1 MPRQIDLF
9 PQNLQVTN
17 DPNNQIS
24 VTAAQIN
31 NLNDQI
37 PAAIAAAEAAFLNS
51 VLTAIDQA
59 TGLDLVDW
67 LADAQAFFN
76 SISASLQQSWL
87 NLQNF
92 LNGLAQTADADVT
105 LALQWLQGQFN
116 QLQALLQQSWLSFQ
130 NLLNGIIQ
138 EADADVAAVVAY
150 LNDVGE
156 SATKAWTQIE
166 DFITTGDWSDLTT
179 AWNDLMLGI
188 FGSST
193 SLGLVGLIPAP
204 AVVNVTQNL
213 QPVWD
218 FPDSA
223 SVSAA
228 GQWSWDGSQDH
239 TGVTGS
245 GSAKYACNGALGAL
259 RGIPGAVS
267 PSQTVTPS
275 AWVMWSGLTASSG
288 TSPIQLE
295 LIPYSGAGS
304 SLFAGTPV
312 TIASVTSP
320 GSSHAWEELTG
331 TYTVPSSG
339 VTAVQLRLVVT
350 ADATAGSIW
359 WDDCQADLSGGFLAD
374 LQSDTND
381 IINSFA
387 PGGTVGEFQ
396 TGVTNLLALFG
407 LTPADVGG
415 ATVIDT
421 VWTDVINDIINPLN
435 ALEISAINGLAT
447 ALSALLGTTTFQ
459 TLIDS
464 VANALGHSGTGH
476 TITNIETYLGLIPPT
491 NVTNVLGGAN
501 LGADVSSVN
510 TAVSAVQTDF
520 TDIVNSFAPGG
531 TVTQFVTG
539 VQNLLAIL
547 GLTSS
552 SVGSATNLTTI
563 WTAIVNDIINPLN
576 AIETQA
582 VNIVGDIEQ
591 SAVDGLTDVWDWLTG
606 SSTPPTSSSVT
617 QVQAG
622 AVPAVGNQAN
632 LLDAVQAGWDALV
645 QAFTGTTDTGHSLGG
660 LANAAST
667 TATTASNAQTVAQAA
682 TMVQAQQTAAKAA
695 YAAFGD
701 VTADV
706 TFEVGPTYNLAS
718 MPTISVT
725 AASSAIGYIVTPDN
739 VNKLSV
745 LFVAETVG
753 TVTGVYINVYSVG
766 AAGLCTNVIAGSNI
780 VSEIGTLEA
789 VIYDDFASALTVTP
803 GSQWAIEA
811 VVTGSG
817 SLAMMGLG
825 PSWAPTNSVVPLG
838 TSGGTRTS
846 TPTHNAA
853 GAGSFT
859 TASSTT
865 FSWSHTLSSSATG
878 ILIEFV
884 ANGAVSSVKVGGVTA
899 TLLGSKVI
907 ASSIT
912 AYVYGLLS
920 PPTGTQTVLVTLTT
934 STSLNG
940 NSDSYIG
947 VSSFGTAAT
956 NSGAGTTASVVVSS
970 ASGQTAVAA
979 MFDDSGGAL
988 SAFNQTSRWNTGS
1001 SFYAGVFG
1009 DAAGA
1014 STITFQ
1020 ATSPGPWA
1028 AIGVSLVGSAT
1039 PTPPGTFTPTATT
1052 SIPLFGMS
1060 ANGGTST
1067 PVFAPE
1073 TANYTTHGTYTF
1085 TLPTWF
1091 KAGVDFLDA
1100 ILLGP
1105 GGGGGGGIG
1114 DAGSSGGT
1122 TSVTVGGTT
1131 ITAASGSG
1139 AAAGNTNAAGAVG
1152 ASPGNQTYQST
1163 TYYGGSASSYSY
1175 GLVTVGSSPG
1185 GGGAGGGTSGTYG
1198 FGGHSGAW
1206 TTHTFN
1212 PTGTTVSVTVGAGG
1226 SGSPFFG
1233 AEDGADGAV
1242 WLVARQA

>member
-31 NLNDQI
+31 NLKDQI
-37 PAAIAAAEAAFLNS
+37 PAALEAAEKLFLNN

-245 GSAKYACNGALGAL
+245 GSAKYVCNGALGAL

-267 PSQTVTPS
+267 PSQTVTPT
-275 AWVMWSGLTASSG
+275 AWVMWSGLSAAGG

-501 LGADVSSVN
+501 LGADVSSVHS
-510 TAVSAVQTDF
+510 TATNASTWSTRLTNDLLITSDVFHLTYQAGSVGDAPGTLGTNGKPTWYSAWNDLLSLAG
-520 TDIVNSFAPGG
+520 IVNSTSAPTDAAPAVAAAITTAQTTASTAQSTLNTTNTNLFGSTTPAATIQTAAVPSGIAATKISNVLGGANLGADVSSVHTTATNGAAWATRLTNDLLVTSDVFHLVYAAGTPTDAPGTLSGGKPTWYSCWNDLLALTG
-531 TVTQFVTG
+531 TVNSVTAPTDAAPAVAAAVTTAQSSAMTANSNASAALTQLT
-539 VQNLLAIL
+539 AIPQQIVVPDL
-547 GLTSS
+547 SGGAS
-552 SVGSATNLTTI
+552 SVTFDNAGSGGSATNSSGSVSTPLSCTGTQTI
-563 WTAIVNDIINPLN
+563 GSTASIMVAAVTFSLVGSGSVSGN
-576 AIETQA
+576 AQVSIGGQQMQSLG
-582 VNIVGDIEQ
+582 NIVQ
-591 SAVDGLTDVWDWLTG
+591 L
-606 SSTPPTSSSVT
+606 SSVT
-617 QVQAG
+617 EYVEFFILWNPPVG
-622 AVPAVGNQAN
+622 ASQTVTATSYAAFGGVGSISFESASYVGATSISTLITNSGGGTSLSLSVPAAIANTMAVAAFSAGDVTTKANTALSSFTKTQRGNTTVQVNSTQYGYQSLAFGDSVGGSGGVTFGATGA
-632 LLDAVQAGWDALV
+632 DAFAIWAGVGIVLSATSV
-645 QAFTGTTDTGHSLGG
+645 IGSGFRAIAAGG
-660 LANAAST
+660 
-667 TATTASNAQTVAQAA
+667 VAQAA
-682 TMVQAQQTAAKAA
+682 TSGTHQ
-695 YAAFGD
+695 
-701 VTADV
+701 
-706 TFEVGPTYNLAS
+706 
-718 MPTISVT
+718 
-725 AASSAIGYIVTPDN
+725 IVW
-739 VNKLSV
+739 
-745 LFVAETVG
+745 F
-753 TVTGVYINVYSVG
+753 
-766 AAGLCTNVIAGSNI
+766 
-780 VSEIGTLEA
+780 
-789 VIYDDFASALTVTP
+789 
-803 GSQWAIEA
+803 
-811 VVTGSG
+811 
-817 SLAMMGLG
+817 
-825 PSWAPTNSVVPLG
+825 NS
-838 TSGGTRTS
+838 
-846 TPTHNAA
+846 
-853 GAGSFT
+853 
-859 TASSTT
+859 
-865 FSWSHTLSSSATG
+865 
-878 ILIEFV
+878 
-884 ANGAVSSVKVGGVTA
+884 
-899 TLLGSKVI
+899 
-907 ASSIT
+907 
-912 AYVYGLLS
+912 
-920 PPTGTQTVLVTLTT
+920 
-934 STSLNG
+934 
-940 NSDSYIG
+940 
-947 VSSFGTAAT
+947 
-956 NSGAGTTASVVVSS
+956 
-970 ASGQTAVAA
+970 
-979 MFDDSGGAL
+979 
-988 SAFNQTSRWNTGS
+988 
-1001 SFYAGVFG
+1001 
-1009 DAAGA
+1009 
-1014 STITFQ
+1014 
-1020 ATSPGPWA
+1020 
-1028 AIGVSLVGSAT
+1028 
-1039 PTPPGTFTPTATT
+1039 GTFTDDY
-1052 SIPLFGMS
+1052 SY
-1060 ANGGTST
+1060 NTST
-1067 PVFAPE
+1067 CTLTV
-1073 TANYTTHGTYTF
+1073 ANAGWYAVKISFLTSGYTS
-1085 TLPTWF
+1085 
-1091 KAGVDFLDA
+1091 VS
-1100 ILLGP
+1100 LGP
-1105 GGGGGGGIG
+1105 ILYQNGSIVQYGISI
-1114 DAGSSGGT
+1114 APSSGAIVGDSFLVYCNAGDTLNPGYSAATSLSGT
-1122 TSVTVGGTT
+1122 F
-1131 ITAASGSG
+1131 AAE
-1139 AAAGNTNAAGAVG
+1139 
-1152 ASPGNQTYQST
+1152 
-1163 TYYGGSASSYSY
+1163 
-1175 GLVTVGSSPG
+1175 
-1185 GGGAGGGTSGTYG
+1185 TSGTKTY
-1198 FGGHSGAW
+1198 F
-1206 TTHTFN
+1206 
-1212 PTGTTVSVTVGAGG
+1212 
-1226 SGSPFFG
+1226 
-1233 AEDGADGAV
+1233 E
-1242 WLVARQA
+1242 VALMNRSLL